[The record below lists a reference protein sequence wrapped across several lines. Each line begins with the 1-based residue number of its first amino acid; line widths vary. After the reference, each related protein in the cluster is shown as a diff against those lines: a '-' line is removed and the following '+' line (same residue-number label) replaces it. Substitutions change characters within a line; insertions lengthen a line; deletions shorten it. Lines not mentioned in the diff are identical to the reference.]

1 MKINTQIHF
10 FKVHSFSEK
19 NNKGK
24 VLMREVSMDKQVLL
38 QILCCI
44 LKSPG
49 HIFVRI
55 FKKKIISFEF
65 VIHEKGSNILLLL
78 QF

>member
-10 FKVHSFSEK
+10 FKVHSFSEE

-44 LKSPG
+44 LKSPE

-55 FKKKIISFEF
+55 FKKKDHFFRICDP
-65 VIHEKGSNILLLL
+65 
-78 QF
+78 

>member
-1 MKINTQIHF
+1 
-10 FKVHSFSEK
+10 
-19 NNKGK
+19 
-24 VLMREVSMDKQVLL
+24 MREVSMDKQVLL

-55 FKKKIISFEF
+55 FKKKIISFES